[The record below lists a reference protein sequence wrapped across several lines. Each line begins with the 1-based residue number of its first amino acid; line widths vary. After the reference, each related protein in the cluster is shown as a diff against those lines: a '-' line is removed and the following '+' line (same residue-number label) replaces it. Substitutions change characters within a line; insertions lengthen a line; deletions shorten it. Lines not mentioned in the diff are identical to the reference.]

1 MRKIDVMIMAMFI
14 LIVIVLALVFRAWGE
29 QIQLQ
34 WDPVDDVDG
43 YLLYQTIRAQN
54 PDTGQVEHEFDY
66 LSPITT
72 DQFPDGKVPQN
83 VTQLDVDLPG
93 EAGADT
99 KYMFVAR
106 SFRGDEMSENSNEVS
121 YVMSLVPPF
130 APAELRGSYD
140 KPAGLVHLEWSQ
152 PEDEYEWRTIDRWS
166 VYYRISGMQEW
177 AIVGTVEA
185 GGDLQ
190 IESAFSAVAEGET
203 ADVEFVVVSH
213 RRSGVFSENS
223 DTLTLTVD
231 RRGVPPIQN
240 LRISIEIPVK

>member
-1 MRKIDVMIMAMFI
+1 MRKIDVMIMTVFV
-14 LIVIVLALVFRAWGE
+14 LIVIVLAFAFRAWGE
-29 QIQLQ
+29 RIQLE

-43 YLLYQTIRAQN
+43 YRIYQTIRGGD
-54 PDTGQVEHEFDY
+54 PVSHTFDFTK
-66 LSPITT
+66 PVTT
-72 DQFPDGKVPQN
+72 DTYPDGNIPRTE
-83 VTQLDVDLPG
+83 TQITIDLPG
-93 EAGADT
+93 VEGEDT

-106 SFRGDEMSENSNEVS
+106 SFRGDETSENSNEVS
-121 YVMSLVPPF
+121 YVVSLVPPF
-130 APAELRGSYD
+130 PPAELRGSYD

-152 PEDEYEWRTIDRWS
+152 PTDEYEWRTIDRWS
-166 VYYRISGMQEW
+166 VYYRISGTQEW

-223 DTLTLTVD
+223 DILTLTVD

-240 LRISIEIPVK
+240 LRISIEIPVI